1 MRVAV
6 LGAGQMGGHLL
17 RQLSRLPEQPD
28 VILIEKDPATAKHFG
43 RKFDISVVEADA
55 SIAAVLET
63 HARDA
68 DVLFALTDDDA
79 VNIVAALTATH
90 PAIGVERAVA
100 RISDPRHQ
108 DGPLLRDSALIETI
122 LPEALVA
129 EEILGLIRFPGARS
143 VRSLGRGGLVLIRA
157 VPNREAVFGVPLAS
171 IDSAPRG
178 WILTGILRRS
188 GSSGE
193 PHLIIPRG
201 STCLREGDEVFAV
214 GPAAEADN
222 YLRAIGIQ
230 REPARRVIVA
240 GYGQVG
246 AQLLQR
252 LPSKIDVTIIR
263 RTEVAGDIP
272 GHPVIL
278 RGDATD
284 EDILHEADVG
294 SADFFI
300 AATDADEVNFMAAWI
315 ASKAGARDTIALHNR
330 AVFAEPMRRSGVDF
344 PIFPASVVVGAL
356 LKPLHSRAM
365 VRLDWIEGGGEI
377 VEIEVAEGS
386 PATRFPLAALG
397 LPPDSIVGELV
408 RPGVGAFV
416 PDGGACFEPGDIALI
431 FFAIRG
437 GPDLSGPEATIAEL
451 ERLFAGAS

>member
-1 MRVAV
+1 MRVVV

-17 RQLSRLPEQPD
+17 RQLSRLPDQPD
-28 VILIEKDPATAKHFG
+28 VTLIERDPETAKHLG
-43 RKFDISVVEADA
+43 RKFDIGVVEADA
-55 SIAAVLET
+55 SVAAVLET

-79 VNIVAALTATH
+79 ANIVAALTATH
-90 PAIGVERAVA
+90 PAIGVERAVV
-100 RISDPRHQ
+100 RISDPRHRE
-108 DGPLLRDSALIETI
+108 GPLVRDAAAIETI

-129 EEILGLIRFPGARS
+129 EEILGLIRFPGTRS
-143 VRSLGRGGLVLIRA
+143 VRSLGEGGLVLLRA
-157 VPNREAVFGVPLAS
+157 VPSRDSVFGRPLAE
-171 IDSAPRG
+171 IDSVPRG

-188 GSSGE
+188 GASGE
-193 PHLIIPRG
+193 PDLIIPRG
-201 STCLREGDEVFAV
+201 STRLREGDEVFAV

-222 YLRAIGIQ
+222 YLRAIGI
-230 REPARRVIVA
+230 RHAPIRRLIVA

-246 AQLLQR
+246 AQLLER
-252 LPSKIDVTIIR
+252 LPSHIDVTIIR
-263 RTEVAGDIP
+263 RTAATGDVP
-272 GHPVIL
+272 GQPVIL

-284 EDILHEADVG
+284 EDILREAGAG
-294 SADFFI
+294 SADCFI
-300 AATDADEVNFMAAWI
+300 AATDTDEVNFMAAWL
-315 ASKAGARDTIALHNR
+315 AKKAGARETIALHNR
-330 AVFAEPMRRSGVDF
+330 VVFAEPMRRSGVDY

-377 VEIEVAEGS
+377 VEIEVADGS
-386 PATRFPLAALG
+386 PAARFPLRDLD

-408 RPGVGAFV
+408 RPGVGTFV
-416 PDGGACFEPGDIALI
+416 PDGDTRFETGDIALI

-437 GPDLSGPEATIAEL
+437 APGLSGPEETIAAL